1 MESTETRDRSPQG
14 RFKYLAEK
22 RVGRALLAI
31 RSVANLSD
39 KKNYE
44 YTEAQVNQIIE
55 AMRDAL
61 QGVEDD
67 FAINQRQRNSEF
79 ELK

>member
-1 MESTETRDRSPQG
+1 MESTETRDRSPEG
-14 RFKYLAEK
+14 RFKYLADK
-22 RVGRALLAI
+22 RVGKALLAI
-31 RSVANLSD
+31 QSVANLSD

-67 FAINQRQRNSEF
+67 FARNQRQRNSEF

>member
-1 MESTETRDRSPQG
+1 MESTETRDRSPEG

-22 RVGRALLAI
+22 RVGKALLAI

-61 QGVEDD
+61 QGAEDD

>member
-1 MESTETRDRSPQG
+1 MESTETRDRSPEG

-22 RVGRALLAI
+22 RVGKALLAI

-44 YTEAQVNQIIE
+44 YTEAQVNQIIV

-61 QGVEDD
+61 QRVEDD
-67 FAINQRQRNSEF
+67 FAINQRQQNSAF

>member
-1 MESTETRDRSPQG
+1 MKSTKIRDRSPEG

-22 RVGRALLAI
+22 RVGKALLAI

-61 QGVEDD
+61 QGAEDD
-67 FAINQRQRNSEF
+67 FSRNQRQRKSEF

>member
-1 MESTETRDRSPQG
+1 MESTEARDRSPEG

-22 RVGRALLAI
+22 RVGKALLAI

-39 KKNYE
+39 KKNYD
-44 YTEAQVNQIIE
+44 YTEAQVNQILA
-55 AMRDAL
+55 AMTDAL
-61 QGVEDD
+61 KGLEAD
-67 FAINQRQRNSEF
+67 FSRNQRQYKGNF